1 MAKVNFKITVG
12 VAQRAEIRDIC
23 KGIKA
28 NPAHYETIA
37 LTNKDASAKLKV
49 RFQSGDSA
57 TYAVEVKT
65 VIDCETIAVDWF
77 QSNSFNEIEGFI
89 RGKCSVE
96 TLNETYAAHL
106 VNDLDDAEIK
116 EIDAMI
122 EGRKNSVD
130 LSKPNHVSLRKSEQP
145 TAQQRR
151 AIEKMTA
158 KDVLPADPLDI
169 VLMDSLL
176 LVRKGNGIL
185 KPGQVLDLR
194 GVFTSKNGANLT
206 VDVNVNN
213 IYNDELQYC
222 GSQFYTLAAL
232 SIAIA
237 NGDLAIITHSAPL
250 KNLRVYDSR
259 GGFYTTDINPQ
270 SRLTTVTTHFIKH
283 GGANKIT
290 FHPVKL

>member
-28 NPAHYETIA
+28 NPTHYETVT

-49 RFQSGDSA
+49 RFETGKIA

-65 VIDCETIAVDWF
+65 VIDCEVIAVDWF

-89 RGKCSVE
+89 RGKCSTEV
-96 TLNETYAAHL
+96 LNETYNDHL
-106 VNDLDDAEIK
+106 AKDLDDEETA

-122 EGRKNSVD
+122 
-130 LSKPNHVSLRKSEQP
+130 
-145 TAQQRR
+145 
-151 AIEKMTA
+151 A
-158 KDVLPADPLDI
+158 KQEAAPVDPLDI

-194 GVFTSKNGANLT
+194 GAFTSANNGNINI
-206 VDVNVNN
+206 DVNVNN
-213 IYNDELQYC
+213 MYHDELQYC

-232 SIAIA
+232 SIAVA
-237 NGDLAIITHSAPL
+237 NGDLAIITHSAPR
-250 KNLRVYDSR
+250 KELRVYDSR
-259 GGFYTTDINPQ
+259 GEFYTTDISQ
-270 SRLTTVTTHFIKH
+270 TARLTTVTTHFIKH
-283 GGANKIT
+283 GGADKVT
-290 FHPVKL
+290 FHIKKIK